1 MTYAQSA
8 IDEFSDP
15 DKLPRI
21 AISVDMLDT
30 GIDVP
35 EILNLVFFKKVMSK
49 AKFWQMIGRGTRL
62 CPGLINGEDKD
73 QFCIFDVCGNF
84 EFFRLRKG
92 KGESTPNQMPLQSAI
107 FFLKAQIVCKLQDL
121 AYQTEALISFRQQ
134 LVQELLSKVQE
145 LNRDNFAVR
154 QHLRYVEKF
163 SDPASYQT
171 VRYEDTLEIKDE
183 MAPLIQPDAEE
194 VSAVRFDALM
204 YGIELAYLAG
214 KTYSRARKDL
224 VKKVQ
229 GIACAGD
236 LAALGYEVTVFEKL
250 AYAGGI
256 LTYGIPTF
264 VLPRSVVDRAL
275 KTLWAQGVE
284 IVTGAPVDGARTVDD
299 LFAAGYQAV
308 FVGNGADVPQVPP
321 GLDTTLAGV
330 WTANDYLTQVN
341 LHSGELP
348 ESIRAAK
355 RVLVVGGGNVAVD
368 AVRCARRLG
377 AETIMVY
384 RRTIAEAPARRDEIA
399 HTYEENIPIRE
410 LTNPVA
416 CYGENGVLTVV
427 KCEKMAL
434 GEPDASGRRRPVGT
448 GEFFDVPCDNLVI
461 ATGTSYSE
469 EVVDT
474 TTGIQKDRWGGIAAG
489 EDGQTSRP
497 GVFAGGDAVT
507 GPKTVVQAMGA
518 GKRAAVSIDKYLSER

>member
-1 MTYAQSA
+1 MINLVHERTPMPEQSKDLRCKNFDEVALGYTPLEAVGEAMRCLNCREKPCVAGCPIHQQIPEFLARVAEGDFDGAYDVITQRSSLPAVCGRVCPQEQQCEKNCAHVRKGEAVA
-8 IDEFSDP
+8 IGRLERFVADWHDAHTP
-15 DKLPRI
+15 
-21 AISVDMLDT
+21 ISV
-30 GIDVP
+30 P
-35 EILNLVFFKKVMSK
+35 EVEKKGKKV
-49 AKFWQMIGRGTRL
+49 AVIGSG
-62 CPGLINGEDKD
+62 
-73 QFCIFDVCGNF
+73 
-84 EFFRLRKG
+84 
-92 KGESTPNQMPLQSAI
+92 
-107 FFLKAQIVCKLQDL
+107 
-121 AYQTEALISFRQQ
+121 
-134 LVQELLSKVQE
+134 
-145 LNRDNFAVR
+145 
-154 QHLRYVEKF
+154 
-163 SDPASYQT
+163 PA
-171 VRYEDTLEIKDE
+171 
-183 MAPLIQPDAEE
+183 
-194 VSAVRFDALM
+194 
-204 YGIELAYLAG
+204 
-214 KTYSRARKDL
+214 
-224 VKKVQ
+224 

-308 FVGNGADVPQVPP
+308 FVG
-321 GLDTTLAGV
+321 
-330 WTANDYLTQVN
+330 
-341 LHSGELP
+341 SGELP

-416 CYGENGVLTVV
+416 CYGENGVLTGV

>member
-1 MTYAQSA
+1 MAHQINMDPCKCPMPSQEPQVRNHNF
-8 IDEFSDP
+8 DEVALGYTAEMAVNEAKRCLNCKNKP
-15 DKLPRI
+15 CQTGCP
-21 AISVDMLDT
+21 V
-30 GIDVP
+30 GIDIP
-35 EILNLVFFKKVMSK
+35 AFIGKV
-49 AKFWQMIGRGTRL
+49 AE
-62 CPGLINGEDKD
+62 EDFEGAY
-73 QFCIFDVCGNF
+73 QVLSASSALPAVCGRVCPQENQC
-84 EFFRLRKG
+84 EGKCVRG
-92 KGESTPNQMPLQSAI
+92 IKGESVGIGRLERFVADWHDAHTP
-107 FFLKAQIVCKLQDL
+107 
-121 AYQTEALISFRQQ
+121 IS
-134 LVQELLSKVQE
+134 VPE
-145 LNRDNFAVR
+145 
-154 QHLRYVEKF
+154 VEK
-163 SDPASYQT
+163 
-171 VRYEDTLEIKDE
+171 K
-183 MAPLIQPDAEE
+183 
-194 VSAVRFDALM
+194 
-204 YGIELAYLAG
+204 G
-214 KTYSRARKDL
+214 
-224 VKKVQ
+224 KKVAVIGSGPA

-399 HTYEENIPIRE
+399 HTYEEDIPIRE

-416 CYGENGVLTVV
+416 CYGENGVLTGV

>member
-1 MTYAQSA
+1 
-8 IDEFSDP
+8 
-15 DKLPRI
+15 
-21 AISVDMLDT
+21 
-30 GIDVP
+30 
-35 EILNLVFFKKVMSK
+35 
-49 AKFWQMIGRGTRL
+49 MIGSG
-62 CPGLINGEDKD
+62 
-73 QFCIFDVCGNF
+73 
-84 EFFRLRKG
+84 
-92 KGESTPNQMPLQSAI
+92 
-107 FFLKAQIVCKLQDL
+107 
-121 AYQTEALISFRQQ
+121 
-134 LVQELLSKVQE
+134 
-145 LNRDNFAVR
+145 
-154 QHLRYVEKF
+154 
-163 SDPASYQT
+163 PA
-171 VRYEDTLEIKDE
+171 
-183 MAPLIQPDAEE
+183 
-194 VSAVRFDALM
+194 
-204 YGIELAYLAG
+204 
-214 KTYSRARKDL
+214 
-224 VKKVQ
+224 

-348 ESIRAAK
+348 ENIRAAK

-399 HTYEENIPIRE
+399 HTYEEDIPIRE

-416 CYGENGVLTVV
+416 CYGENGVLTGV